1 MMDEPHGYGSAPRRR
16 ILGPLLLVLLAFA
29 GGIALAAFAVHRSD
43 KVATLLHPMPA
54 SPASATKIVAA
65 PQPLPLPAAQPAP
78 VADPALEAKVDDLD
92 SRIDDVDKRAQAASG
107 DADRAEGMLVAF
119 AARRAVDRG
128 QPLGYVEGLLRTHFG
143 GTDAQSVAMVIG
155 AGQRPVTL
163 LQLQEG
169 LLALSPTLVEVGPKD
184 SWWSGMQR
192 ELGDLFVI
200 RKATTPSKD
209 PGGQRDRALR
219 ALDQGQ
225 VEIALNEVAHMPG
238 AARAQGWIGDARRYV
253 LAHNALD
260 RLEAAA
266 LLQPPAARS
275 PSNE

>member
-1 MMDEPHGYGSAPRRR
+1 MMGEPFGYATEPRRR
-16 ILGPLLLVLLAFA
+16 ILGPLLLALLTFL
-29 GGIALAAFAVHRSD
+29 GGLAIAAFAVHRSD
-43 KVATLLHPMPA
+43 RVADWLHPV
-54 SPASATKIVAA
+54 SA
-65 PQPLPLPAAQPAP
+65 PQPVARPVAAQQPVPLAAAP
-78 VADPALEAKVDDLD
+78 STAAPDPVLTT
-92 SRIDDVDKRAQAASG
+92 RIDDLEARIDAVDRRAQAASG
-107 DADRAEGMLVAF
+107 DADRAEGMLAAF

-169 LLALSPTLVEVGPKD
+169 LLALSPTLLD
-184 SWWSGMQR
+184 SGANDTWWTGVRR

-200 RKATTPSKD
+200 RKATTPSRAPD
-209 PGGQRDRALR
+209 AQRGRALR

-225 VEIALNEVAHMPG
+225 VELALGEVAHMPG
-238 AARAQGWIGDARRYV
+238 AARAQGWMSDARRYV

-260 RLEAAA
+260 RLEAGA
-266 LLQPPAARS
+266 LLKPPAGS
-275 PSNE
+275 TVDQ